1 MLLIKRAKIHS
12 TRLYKFFE
20 GGYIDTIVTTPDK
33 LVRRTNQATFSDL
46 RKSGVHKTFG
56 EFVIHTRTVAP
67 RSFCFGLTL
76 SPFYLRTFS
85 QNVVMCAQARNH
97 LG

>member
-56 EFVIHTRTVAP
+56 EFVVHTRTVAP
-67 RSFCFGLTL
+67 QAFASASRFHLFTFAS
-76 SPFYLRTFS
+76 SARTS
-85 QNVVMCAQARNH
+85 
-97 LG
+97 